1 MTPGSVPASASAAD
15 MMRAYR
21 ARRDQERIPVLTRYR
36 VLGFLSSGT
45 YGRVYKAQEVRPLTE
60 SHREPGVYAIKKFKP
75 DREGNS
81 ALFTGISQSAIR
93 EIVINRELRHEN
105 VVKMREVM
113 LEDNAIFLVYE
124 FIEHDFLQMIHHH
137 LTISRT
143 PISYTVIRSLLWQVL
158 KGVQYLH
165 ESWIMHRDL
174 KPANILITRYGVVK
188 IADLGL
194 ARVYREPLVPLYTSD
209 LVVVTIW
216 YRAPELLL
224 GARHY
229 TPAIDLWAVGC
240 VWGELIALRPMFKGE
255 EIRTGSKVKGSP
267 LQTNQLSK
275 IVDILGTP
283 TEERWPSIDILPEY
297 AAWLATRRET
307 STPKTLYQ
315 WYTSRTGTMAG
326 YDLLDKLLQFDP
338 TRRLTAQQAL
348 QHPWFKE
355 EPLPTPKYVESTNSS
370 AFAGLPNGTSPYP
383 PGKVTASGSQP
394 VQPTRR
400 GQIGVGLVS
409 GGIFFLFVG
418 VVLFFDATLLALGNV
433 LFVAGIAMLIG
444 PQRTLAFF
452 ARKQKIRGTLCF
464 FTGMALVFLRLTFI
478 GIMVETVGFL
488 NLFGDFF
495 PVILNF
501 LRQVPGIGSV
511 LSMPVIG
518 TVMDRLAGV
527 RRSAV

>member
-1 MTPGSVPASASAAD
+1 MAPVNVPASASGAD

-21 ARRDQERIPVLTRYR
+21 MRRDQERTPVLKRYR

-60 SHREPGVYAIKKFKP
+60 SHREAGVYAIKKFKP

-93 EIVINRELRHEN
+93 EIVINRELRHDN

-124 FIEHDFLQMIHHH
+124 YIEHDFLQMIHHH

-174 KPANILITRYGVVK
+174 KPANILVTRHGVVK

-229 TPAIDLWAVGC
+229 TPAIDLWAVGDTS
-240 VWGELIALRPMFKGE
+240 WLQGE
-255 EIRTGSKVKGSP
+255 EFSSANVCLGFTADDS
-267 LQTNQLSK
+267 NQLSK

-283 TEERWPSIDILPEY
+283 TEERWPSIGALPEY
-297 AAWLATRRET
+297 AAWLATRRES

-315 WYTSRTGTMAG
+315 WYTSRTGTTAG
-326 YDLLDKLLQFDP
+326 YDLLDKLLQLDP

-355 EPLPTPKYVESTNSS
+355 EPLPTRKYVKSTNIS

-400 GQIGVGLVS
+400 GRVH
-409 GGIFFLFVG
+409 
-418 VVLFFDATLLALGNV
+418 
-433 LFVAGIAMLIG
+433 
-444 PQRTLAFF
+444 
-452 ARKQKIRGTLCF
+452 
-464 FTGMALVFLRLTFI
+464 
-478 GIMVETVGFL
+478 
-488 NLFGDFF
+488 
-495 PVILNF
+495 
-501 LRQVPGIGSV
+501 
-511 LSMPVIG
+511 
-518 TVMDRLAGV
+518 
-527 RRSAV
+527 